1 MESPL
6 QIISLLKY
14 FKTIRVIISFILA
27 TILAV
32 NLIGEFL
39 DTPEVL
45 TFQQK
50 LYYSVP
56 SMKFC
61 LKRKQVPYGDIES
74 TQILN
79 PIQCKCQTPNSISTC
94 SCYNLE
100 QESRQCQIYKQIG
113 SSYNT
118 LWFTIDGVDT
128 SFNQVTPDSSYLMTT
143 LLTIDI
149 DEFSLQND
157 LFMKDRNND
166 SIKVNSLNVPTIYLT
181 GGQWLLLEYSIIVR
195 SSYYNQFWGLV
206 GLFQRNVQTLNIE
219 WHKTDFPDLPQKDR
233 IVVGLKG
240 RSNSTRYEIEKFQLT
255 MMGNIANLGG
265 FYTACAGIFF
275 YLFGNPKLSPW
286 GITQKVIFVCWPC
299 RRSFQRQLANRYVSS
314 AGIPFGEKVKQMPP
328 NSSIEERLQIIEILL
343 KDYYIDTYY
352 IDQLK
357 LIKRKYRKKIRDYE
371 ELEQLPPE
379 DDLTLNDQ
387 EYENSLPTQ
396 RNSFIDNVNDRG
408 RIYSRSHTSSYH
420 QNMEGSLGS
429 NTPSMTQIVESPIS
443 ENNDIIDIEIT
454 KKDKEGNNGNN
465 IKRQTRYSRSLGID
479 NITHNS
485 AINRSPNRS
494 PRRNTLLNFDE

>member
-1 MESPL
+1 M
-6 QIISLLKY
+6 IVYAI
-14 FKTIRVIISFILA
+14 
-27 TILAV
+27 
-32 NLIGEFL
+32 NLVEEFL
-39 DTPEVL
+39 VRVDTPEVL
-45 TFQQK
+45 IFQQQ
-50 LYYSVP
+50 LYYSAP

-74 TQILN
+74 TQVLN
-79 PIQCKCQTPNSISTC
+79 PIQCKCQTPNMVSTC
-94 SCYNLE
+94 SCFNLQ

-128 SFNQVTPDSSYLMTT
+128 SFQQTTLDSSYLTTT

-157 LFMKDRNND
+157 LFIKNLND
-166 SIKVNSLNVPTIYLT
+166 SVNIDQLDAPTIYLT
-181 GGQWLLLEYSIIVR
+181 GGQWLLLEYSITVK

-206 GLFQRNVQTLNIE
+206 GLFQKNVQTLSIE
-219 WHKTDFPDLPQKDR
+219 WHKTDFPDLPQKDT
-233 IVVGLKG
+233 IVVGIRGK
-240 RSNSTRYEIEKFQLT
+240 SNSTRYEVEKFQLT
-255 MMGNIANLGG
+255 MMGNISNLGG

-328 NSSIEERLQIIEILL
+328 NSSIEERLQIVEIIL

-357 LIKRKYRKKIRDYE
+357 LVKRKYRKKKRDYE
-371 ELEQLPPE
+371 ELEPLPPD
-379 DDLTLNDQ
+379 DDLTLND
-387 EYENSLPTQ
+387 YENSPPTQ
-396 RNSFIDNVNDRG
+396 RNSLIDNVNDRG
-408 RIYSRSHTSSYH
+408 RIYSRSRTSSYNH
-420 QNMEGSLGS
+420 QEGSSGS
-429 NTPSMTQIVESPIS
+429 NTPSVTQLVEFPIN
-443 ENNDIIDIEIT
+443 ENNNIIDIETIL
-454 KKDKEGNNGNN
+454 KKNKEENNGNN
-465 IKRQTRYSRSLGID
+465 IKRQSRYSRSLGTD
-479 NITHNS
+479 NITNSS
-485 AINRSPNRS
+485 AINRSS
-494 PRRNTLLNFDE
+494 RRNTLLNFDE